1 MMLCLALE
9 TFSLSLSCSGRQ
21 SRRPS
26 SSRSP
31 NKSRATNIYR
41 KASSSPETSSG
52 TNENYLP
59 DLSHGGYQDLDDI
72 DNPSENII
80 PTHDPFKL
88 LTNLKRLEP
97 YFDPNV
103 NQNVT
108 ALVGKSAYLNCV
120 VKNLGNKTVEC
131 NPFNIPFRL
140 KFRLF

>member
-1 MMLCLALE
+1 MNRGKNDSTICK
-9 TFSLSLSCSGRQ
+9 T
-21 SRRPS
+21 SRNS
-26 SSRSP
+26 S
-31 NKSRATNIYR
+31 
-41 KASSSPETSSG
+41 E
-52 TNENYLP
+52 NENYLS

-131 NPFNIPFRL
+131 KPFNIPFKL
-140 KFRLF
+140 KYSHSDGISKSIAL